1 MEVLIDTNIILDWFL
16 KREDFYETAKTLLN
30 KIWFG
35 REKSYLTVHS
45 ICDLFYII
53 DKSFPTDEKKK
64 LLQLLLSRNEIISET
79 KKDILSFI
87 NNPNWTDLEDGLQMQ
102 CAENCKLDYII
113 TRNLDDFID
122 SKIPAIFPQDLLEML
137 EEK

>member
-16 KREDFYETAKTLLN
+16 KRDDFYEDAKTLLN

-45 ICDLFYII
+45 ISDLFYII
-53 DKSFPTDEKKK
+53 DKAFPIDEKKK
-64 LLQLLLSRNEIISET
+64 LLQLLISRNEIISESQ
-79 KKDILSFI
+79 KDILCFI
-87 NNPNWTDLEDGLQMQ
+87 KNNNWTDLEDGLQMQ

-113 TRNLDDFID
+113 TRNLDDFIH
-122 SKIPAIFPQDLLEML
+122 SKIPAISPKDFLNLIS
-137 EEK
+137 

>member
-16 KREDFYETAKTLLN
+16 KREDFYEDAKNLLN
-30 KIWFG
+30 KLWFG
-35 REKSYLTVHS
+35 QEKSYITVHS

-64 LLQLLLSRNEIISET
+64 LLQLLISRNEIISED

-87 NNPNWTDLEDGLQMQ
+87 KNENWSDLEDGLQMQ

-113 TRNLDDFID
+113 TRNLDDFAN
-122 SKIPAIFPQDLLEML
+122 SPIPAISPKGCLELLS
-137 EEK
+137 